1 VLYGFVFLVP
11 AGFRI
16 MRQAVVTTSPVS
28 PHNVLQGDI
37 RCFEALC
44 AVNRQQCLYS
54 FGAIRTGDVPSSV
67 LSITII
73 HCEHG

>member
-1 VLYGFVFLVP
+1 MLYGFVLLVP

-28 PHNVLQGDI
+28 PHNVMHGDI

-44 AVNRQQCLYS
+44 AVNGQLCCYS
-54 FGAIRTGDVPSSV
+54 FGAIRTGDVPLSM
-67 LSITII
+67 LSIMII
-73 HCEHG
+73 HCERG